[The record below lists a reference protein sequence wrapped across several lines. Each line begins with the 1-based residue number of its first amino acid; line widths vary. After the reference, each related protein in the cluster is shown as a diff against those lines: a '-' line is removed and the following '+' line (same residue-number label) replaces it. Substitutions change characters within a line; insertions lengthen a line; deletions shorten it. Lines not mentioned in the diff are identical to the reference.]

1 MAPVIAVIAGVVALV
16 AGIAIGFVVR
26 KTMAQSQAQSAESR
40 AQKVVLDAER
50 EAEQVVR
57 TALVEVKEEIGAMR
71 REAEEEVRTRR
82 DEINRQ
88 ETRLGQ
94 KEEALERKLAEID
107 RRSAEMDDRDQ
118 QLQKVRQHLE
128 HAAEQHRLRLE
139 SVAQMTSQEA
149 REALMTQVVD
159 EAKRSAMA
167 QVREIEQRAREE
179 GEERAR
185 KIVTI
190 AIQRVASEET
200 SESTVSVFSLPS
212 EDMKGRIIGRE
223 GRNIRAF
230 EAATGVNLIIDDTPE
245 AVVLSC
251 FDPVRRETARLTLEK
266 LVSDGRIHPARIEE
280 TYERSQKEIE
290 EQIRRAGEEAVLEVG
305 ITDMHPELVK
315 LLGRLQYRTSYG
327 QNVLRHLIES
337 AHIAAAIASELGLD
351 PRIPK
356 RGGLLH
362 DIGKAVTHEVEGSHA
377 IIGAEIARRL
387 KEAPEV
393 VHCIESHHGEVEQ
406 RTVEAVIAQIADG
419 ISGGRPGARRESL
432 ETYVKR
438 LERLEEIC
446 TGYPGVEKVYAM
458 QAGREVRV
466 MVKPQ
471 DVDDL
476 SAQIMARDIAKQVE
490 EELQYPGQIKI
501 TVVRETR
508 SVEYAR

>member
-1 MAPVIAVIAGVVALV
+1 MAPLIAGLVALV
-16 AGIAIGFVVR
+16 AGVAIGFLVR

-57 TALVEVKEEIGAMR
+57 TALVEVKDEIGAMR
-71 REAEEEVRTRR
+71 REAEEEIRARR
-82 DEINRQ
+82 EEVNRQ
-88 ETRLGQ
+88 ESRLTQ
-94 KEEALERKLAEID
+94 KEESIERKLSELE
-107 RRSAEMDDRDQ
+107 RRSGEMDDRDR

-128 HAAEQHRLRLE
+128 HSAEQHRQRLE
-139 SVAQMTSQEA
+139 GVAQMTSQEA
-149 REALMTQVVD
+149 REALMAQVVD
-159 EAKRSAMA
+159 EAKRSAMG

-190 AIQRVASEET
+190 AIQRVASEQT

-230 EAATGVNLIIDDTPE
+230 EATTGVNLIIDDTPE

-251 FDPVRRETARLTLEK
+251 FDPVRRETARMTLEK

-280 TYERSQKEIE
+280 TYERSQREIE
-290 EQIRRAGEEAVLEVG
+290 EQIKRAGEEAVLEVG

-315 LLGRLQYRTSYG
+315 LLGRLQFRTSYG

-337 AHIAAAIASELGLD
+337 AHIASAIASELGLD
-351 PRIPK
+351 ARVPK
-356 RGGLLH
+356 RGALLH

-387 KEAPEV
+387 REPPEV

-432 ETYVKR
+432 ETYIKR